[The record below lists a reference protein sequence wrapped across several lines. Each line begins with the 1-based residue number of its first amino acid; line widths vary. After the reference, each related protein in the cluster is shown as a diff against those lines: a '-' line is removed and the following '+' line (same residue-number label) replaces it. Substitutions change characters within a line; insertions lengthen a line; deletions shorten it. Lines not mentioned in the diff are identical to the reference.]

1 MNFNE
6 ARRFLRL
13 DKPTAAIRMAA
24 AISHRRVALRYE
36 AEQRDNPDA
45 YDLRTMKPL
54 GTIQSAI
61 ANANLAR
68 AYGNEA
74 SDFFEQSETG
84 IRLTSPSFLSLTD
97 ERIEYGTRQIKDKNG
112 NLVPKTDLWYISPL
126 NRIKN
131 HPVTPNLLR
140 ALVLKGRT
148 GIVEQLGNLTADEVA
163 QRFQSALATASN
175 HSVLVSRG

>member
-74 SDFFEQSETG
+74 SDFFEQSVTG

-112 NLVPKTDLWYISPL
+112 NFYLKDFVNVMKSQGYKSPDTYIWRYCK
-126 NRIKN
+126 NGRIKKIK
-131 HPVTPNLLR
+131 R
-140 ALVLKGRT
+140 AYYKIL
-148 GIVEQLGNLTADEVA
+148 
-163 QRFQSALATASN
+163 
-175 HSVLVSRG
+175 